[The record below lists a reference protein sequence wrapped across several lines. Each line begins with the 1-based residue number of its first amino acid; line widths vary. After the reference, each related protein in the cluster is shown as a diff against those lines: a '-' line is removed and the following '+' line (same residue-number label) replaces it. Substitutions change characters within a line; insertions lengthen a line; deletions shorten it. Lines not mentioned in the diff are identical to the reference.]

1 MNKVENIEKHNF
13 SGQSLHLHVPVA
25 IIIRWKITNYTLSN
39 AISPQKTLSV
49 IQKVSNKVLNI
60 TSLLVSFF

>member
-25 IIIRWKITNYTLSN
+25 IIIRWKITNYT
-39 AISPQKTLSV
+39 
-49 IQKVSNKVLNI
+49 
-60 TSLLVSFF
+60 